1 MKFIELLFERIKKNY
16 QGLGIIAIAFI
27 AVICLVL
34 NSYGPTLGVESFG
47 NESYVRSVYELDKE
61 TTIKAIVPVEEDSE
75 ALSLLFATYARS
87 NSGQVSIKIRG
98 TVTNTLYVERIVNV
112 SDIVDNAYLTSKFS
126 EKLREADKQVEIE
139 LSSNSE
145 SGKAIGIYYTTN
157 SYFDNSSFT
166 INDEVMDG
174 YDLSVRTLTTDSS
187 YQNFANALI
196 AFTIISFGVLMVFAL
211 LLEPRKEVL
220 FAISAFVLGLIFMII
235 IVPMSPPDE
244 QTHYEI
250 ALQISNK
257 MMGVKDNLIDS
268 IYLKYGSMYGHYNIS
283 AGYGRLMR
291 EFLQPLKLTGQ
302 MIKPSGDLEGRY
314 LIPYLP
320 IALGISIGRMVGM
333 NMITMFYFARF
344 FNLLFYVLCVYLSVK
359 TIPAYKSLIGILMI
373 MPMML
378 QTSIAITYDA
388 FVIGLSYLSFAYFL
402 KWFFAGDVIE
412 IKEII
417 MVFLICAGL
426 APAKVVYCFLAFA
439 FIFVPTKAFGSRKR
453 KIITNVILCIPAII
467 ALYGIMAAPLSFM
480 FKKLF
485 ASSNTLSLTLQ
496 ETKDLIIANVN
507 QYDLNGVG
515 IREGVTFN
523 TILTNPGA
531 VLEIFIRTVRYR
543 IKTWFYGSLGRSLS
557 GDTLIIP
564 LKMVHIMVGIVIAQ
578 LLVKQD
584 LSVPWWIRTLSVIMC
599 IVIGLYILVGFF
611 LSWTGVDELLFDSNN
626 AAIFGGQVVE
636 GIQGRYFSPILPYFF
651 ILFQHKKFGLSEK
664 SEKYIYCAYLI
675 LLFSIIIYI
684 LSYTFV
690 N

>member
-1 MKFIELLFERIKKNY
+1 
-16 QGLGIIAIAFI
+16 
-27 AVICLVL
+27 
-34 NSYGPTLGVESFG
+34 
-47 NESYVRSVYELDKE
+47 
-61 TTIKAIVPVEEDSE
+61 
-75 ALSLLFATYARS
+75 
-87 NSGQVSIKIRG
+87 
-98 TVTNTLYVERIVNV
+98 
-112 SDIVDNAYLTSKFS
+112 
-126 EKLREADKQVEIE
+126 
-139 LSSNSE
+139 
-145 SGKAIGIYYTTN
+145 
-157 SYFDNSSFT
+157 
-166 INDEVMDG
+166 
-174 YDLSVRTLTTDSS
+174 
-187 YQNFANALI
+187 
-196 AFTIISFGVLMVFAL
+196 
-211 LLEPRKEVL
+211 
-220 FAISAFVLGLIFMII
+220 
-235 IVPMSPPDE
+235 
-244 QTHYEI
+244 
-250 ALQISNK
+250 
-257 MMGVKDNLIDS
+257 
-268 IYLKYGSMYGHYNIS
+268 
-283 AGYGRLMR
+283 
-291 EFLQPLKLTGQ
+291 
-302 MIKPSGDLEGRY
+302 
-314 LIPYLP
+314 
-320 IALGISIGRMVGM
+320 
-333 NMITMFYFARF
+333 
-344 FNLLFYVLCVYLSVK
+344 
-359 TIPAYKSLIGILMI
+359 
-373 MPMML
+373 
-378 QTSIAITYDA
+378 
-388 FVIGLSYLSFAYFL
+388 
-402 KWFFAGDVIE
+402 
-412 IKEII
+412 
-417 MVFLICAGL
+417 
-426 APAKVVYCFLAFA
+426 
-439 FIFVPTKAFGSRKR
+439 
-453 KIITNVILCIPAII
+453 
-467 ALYGIMAAPLSFM
+467 MAAPLSFM

-523 TILTNPGA
+523 TILTNPGD